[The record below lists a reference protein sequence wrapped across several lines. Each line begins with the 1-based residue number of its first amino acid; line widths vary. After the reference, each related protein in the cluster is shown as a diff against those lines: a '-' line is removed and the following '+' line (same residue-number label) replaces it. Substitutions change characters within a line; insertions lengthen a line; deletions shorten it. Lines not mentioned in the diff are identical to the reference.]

1 MNKQQGFTLIELM
14 ISLVLGLLIIAAASQ
29 VYVIS
34 LRTATVQQAGSS
46 ILDANVFGL
55 QQIENNIR
63 MAGLGLSDVA
73 KAGAADSGIL
83 AGGDKATAISTLRAN
98 GANLDPKLISRD
110 GLDTTSTNTTGGGSD
125 QLTIQYRAP
134 ANMRDCE
141 GHLVLG
147 PRTGIL
153 DLPGNPVVSIDG
165 QIIVERYFVKNNNGT
180 LELRCDAGL
189 YVSNHII
196 QDDGQGQRNNGQ
208 GTTANAPTILTGADN
223 RYNIHNLNDDGVL
236 IASGIDD
243 FQVRFGIASGANH
256 SGIRYVTPTEY
267 QALSSDTAI
276 ITVQLGLLTK
286 GSVPSSDAPESQ
298 TYTILGN
305 DVNMKSDQ
313 GQFIRRVYETNIMLR
328 NSRGRS

>member
-83 AGGDKATAISTLRAN
+83 VSGNGAAAISTLRAN

-110 GLDTTSTNTTGGGSD
+110 DSGPTNTTSVVSD

-141 GHLVLG
+141 GRLVLG

-165 QIIVERYFVKNNNGT
+165 QIIVERYFVKDNNGT

-196 QDDGQGQRNNGQ
+196 RDDGQG
-208 GTTANAPTILTGADN
+208 TPNATILTGVGE
-223 RYNIHNLNDDGVL
+223 RHNIHDLGDDGAL
-236 IASGIDD
+236 IVSGIDD
-243 FQVRFGIASGANH
+243 FQVRFGIASGAN
-256 SGIRYVTPTEY
+256 GIRYVTPTEY
-267 QALSSDTAI
+267 QTQNPNTAI

-298 TYTILGN
+298 VYTILGN
-305 DVNMKSDQ
+305 DVGMKSDQ

>member
-83 AGGDKATAISTLRAN
+83 ADGDKAAAISTLRAN

-110 GLDTTSTNTTGGGSD
+110 GSGPTNTTSVGSD

-153 DLPGNPVVSIDG
+153 DLLGNPVVSIDG

-196 QDDGQGQRNNGQ
+196 QDNGQ
-208 GTTANAPTILTGADN
+208 GTTANAPTILTGAYN
-223 RYNIHNLNDDGVL
+223 RYNIHNLNDDGAL

-243 FQVRFGIASGANH
+243 FQVRFGIAGGRNH

-267 QALSSDTAI
+267 QTLPADTAI

-286 GSVPSSDAPESQ
+286 GSVSSIDAPDNP
-298 TYTILGN
+298 TYSILGN
-305 DVNMKSDQ
+305 DVRMKDGQ
-313 GQFIRRVYETNIMLR
+313 GRFIRRVYETNIMLR

>member
-83 AGGDKATAISTLRAN
+83 AGGDKAAAISTLRAN
-98 GANLDPKLISRD
+98 GTNLDPKLISRD
-110 GLDTTSTNTTGGGSD
+110 GSDTTSTNTTGGGSD

-165 QIIVERYFVKNNNGT
+165 QIIVERYFVKDNNGT

-196 QDDGQGQRNNGQ
+196 EDSGQGQRNNGQ
-208 GTTANAPTILTGADN
+208 GTANAPTILTGANN
-223 RYNIHNLNDDGVL
+223 RYNIHNLNDDGAL

-243 FQVRFGIASGANH
+243 FQVRFGIARDRNH

-267 QALSSDTAI
+267 QRLPADTAI

-286 GSVPSSDAPESQ
+286 GSVPSSDAPESP

-305 DVNMKSDQ
+305 DVNMKSGQ

>member
-83 AGGDKATAISTLRAN
+83 AGGGNATAINVLHVN
-98 GANLDPKLISRD
+98 GTKLSSDLISRD
-110 GLDTTSTNTTGGGSD
+110 KSGPTNTTSRGSD

-165 QIIVERYFVKNNNGT
+165 QIIVERYFVKDNSGT

-196 QDDGQGQRNNGQ
+196 QDNGQ
-208 GTTANAPTILTGADN
+208 GTANAIILTGANN
-223 RYNIHNLNDDGVL
+223 RHNIHNLNDDGAL

-286 GSVPSSDAPESQ
+286 GSVPSSDAPESP

-305 DVNMKSDQ
+305 NVNMKSGQ

>member
-83 AGGDKATAISTLRAN
+83 AGGDKAAAISVLRAN
-98 GANLDPKLISRD
+98 GTKLHSNLISHD
-110 GLDTTSTNTTGGGSD
+110 DSGPTNTTSRGSD

-141 GHLVLG
+141 GRLVLG

-196 QDDGQGQRNNGQ
+196 EDSGQ
-208 GTTANAPTILTGADN
+208 GTANATILTGASN
-223 RYNIHNLNDDGVL
+223 RHNIHNLNANDDGAL

-243 FQVRFGIASGANH
+243 FQVRFGIASGTNH

-286 GSVPSSDAPESQ
+286 GSVPSSDAPESP

-305 DVNMKSDQ
+305 DVNMKSGQ

>member
-83 AGGDKATAISTLRAN
+83 AGGDNAAAISVLNVN
-98 GANLDPKLISRD
+98 GAKLSSALISRD
-110 GLDTTSTNTTGGGSD
+110 GSGSTNTTSTGSD

-141 GHLVLG
+141 GNLVLG

-196 QDDGQGQRNNGQ
+196 QDDGQG
-208 GTTANAPTILTGADN
+208 TANATILTGANN
-223 RYNIHNLNDDGVL
+223 RHNIHNLGDDGAL

-256 SGIRYVTPTEY
+256 SGIHYVTPTEY
-267 QALSSDTAI
+267 QTLSSDTAI

-298 TYTILGN
+298 VYTILGN
-305 DVNMKSDQ
+305 DVSMKSDQ

>member
-83 AGGDKATAISTLRAN
+83 AGGGNATAINVLHVN
-98 GANLDPKLISRD
+98 GTKLSSDLISRD
-110 GLDTTSTNTTGGGSD
+110 NSGPTNTTSRGSD

-165 QIIVERYFVKNNNGT
+165 QIIVERYFVKDNSGT

-196 QDDGQGQRNNGQ
+196 QDNGQ
-208 GTTANAPTILTGADN
+208 GTANAIILTGANN
-223 RYNIHNLNDDGVL
+223 RHNIHNLNDDGAL

-286 GSVPSSDAPESQ
+286 GSVPSSDAPESP

-305 DVNMKSDQ
+305 DVSMKSGQ

>member
-83 AGGDKATAISTLRAN
+83 AGGDKAAAIGVLHVNDT
-98 GANLDPKLISRD
+98 KLSSDFISRD
-110 GLDTTSTNTTGGGSD
+110 GSGPTNTTSGSD

-196 QDDGQGQRNNGQ
+196 QDDGQG
-208 GTTANAPTILTGADN
+208 TANATILTGANN
-223 RYNIHNLNDDGVL
+223 RHNIHDLGGDGAL

-267 QALSSDTAI
+267 QALDPNTAI

-298 TYTILGN
+298 VYTILGN
-305 DVNMKSDQ
+305 DVSMKSDQ

>member
-83 AGGDKATAISTLRAN
+83 AGGGNATAINVLHVN
-98 GANLDPKLISRD
+98 GAKLSSDLISRD
-110 GLDTTSTNTTGGGSD
+110 DLGPTNTTSRGSD

-141 GHLVLG
+141 GRLVLG

-165 QIIVERYFVKNNNGT
+165 QIIVERYFVKDNNGT

-196 QDDGQGQRNNGQ
+196 EDSGQ
-208 GTTANAPTILTGADN
+208 GTANATILTGASN
-223 RYNIHNLNDDGVL
+223 RHNIHNLNANDDGAL

-267 QALSSDTAI
+267 QALPADTAI

-286 GSVPSSDAPESQ
+286 GSVPSSDAPESP

-305 DVNMKSDQ
+305 DVSMKSDQ

>member
-83 AGGDKATAISTLRAN
+83 AGDDTAAAISMLRTN
-98 GANLDPKLISRD
+98 GTKLSSTLISRD
-110 GLDTTSTNTTGGGSD
+110 RLGPTNTTSGGSD

-165 QIIVERYFVKNNNGT
+165 QIIVERYFVKDNNGT

-196 QDDGQGQRNNGQ
+196 QDDGQG
-208 GTTANAPTILTGADN
+208 TANATILTGADK
-223 RYNIHNLNDDGVL
+223 RYNIQNFGNDGAL

-267 QALSSDTAI
+267 QALSADTAI

-286 GSVPSSDAPESQ
+286 GSVPSSDTPESQ
-298 TYTILGN
+298 VYTILGN
-305 DVNMKSDQ
+305 DVSMKSDQ

>member
-83 AGGDKATAISTLRAN
+83 AGRDDAAAISVLNVN
-98 GANLDPKLISRD
+98 GAKLSSDLISRD
-110 GLDTTSTNTTGGGSD
+110 DLGPTNTTSVGSD

-165 QIIVERYFVKNNNGT
+165 QIIVERYFVKKNNGT

-196 QDDGQGQRNNGQ
+196 QDNGQGQRNNGQ
-208 GTTANAPTILTGADN
+208 GTANAATILTGADK
-223 RYNIHNLNDDGVL
+223 RYNIQNFGDDGAL

-243 FQVRFGIASGANH
+243 FQVRFGISGANH
-256 SGIRYVTPTEY
+256 SGIRYVTPAEY

-298 TYTILGN
+298 IYTILGN
-305 DVNMKSDQ
+305 DVNMKSGQ

>member
-83 AGGDKATAISTLRAN
+83 AGGDKAVAINVLN
-98 GANLDPKLISRD
+98 VDGAKLSSNLISRD
-110 GLDTTSTNTTGGGSD
+110 NSGPTNTTSSGSD

-165 QIIVERYFVKNNNGT
+165 QIIVERYFVKDNNGT

-196 QDDGQGQRNNGQ
+196 RDDGQG
-208 GTTANAPTILTGADN
+208 TPNATILTGVGE
-223 RYNIHNLNDDGVL
+223 RHNIHDLGDDGAL

-243 FQVRFGIASGANH
+243 FQVRFGIASGAN
-256 SGIRYVTPTEY
+256 GIRYVTPTEY
-267 QALSSDTAI
+267 QTQNPNTAI

-286 GSVPSSDAPESQ
+286 GSVPSSDAPESP

-305 DVNMKSDQ
+305 DVGMKSDQ

>member
-1 MNKQQGFTLIELM
+1 M
-14 ISLVLGLLIIAAASQ
+14 
-29 VYVIS
+29 
-34 LRTATVQQAGSS
+34 
-46 ILDANVFGL
+46 
-55 QQIENNIR
+55 
-63 MAGLGLSDVA
+63 
-73 KAGAADSGIL
+73 
-83 AGGDKATAISTLRAN
+83 RAN

-110 GLDTTSTNTTGGGSD
+110 GSGPTNTTSVVSD

-141 GHLVLG
+141 GRLVLG

-165 QIIVERYFVKNNNGT
+165 QIIVERYFVKDNNGT

-196 QDDGQGQRNNGQ
+196 RDDGQG
-208 GTTANAPTILTGADN
+208 TPNATILTGVGE
-223 RYNIHNLNDDGVL
+223 RHNIHDLGDDGAL

-243 FQVRFGIASGANH
+243 FQVRFGIASGAN
-256 SGIRYVTPTEY
+256 GIRYVTPTEY
-267 QALSSDTAI
+267 QTQNPNTAI

-286 GSVPSSDAPESQ
+286 GSVPSSDAPESP

-305 DVNMKSDQ
+305 DVGMKSDQ

>member
-73 KAGAADSGIL
+73 KADAADSGIL
-83 AGGDKATAISTLRAN
+83 AGGDTAAAISVLNVN
-98 GANLDPKLISRD
+98 GVKLSSDLISRD
-110 GLDTTSTNTTGGGSD
+110 GSGPTNTTSGGSD

-134 ANMRDCE
+134 ANMRNCE
-141 GHLVLG
+141 GDLVLG

-165 QIIVERYFVKNNNGT
+165 QIIVERYFVKDNNGT

-196 QDDGQGQRNNGQ
+196 QDDGQG
-208 GTTANAPTILTGADN
+208 TANAPTILTGANN
-223 RYNIHNLNDDGVL
+223 RYNIHNLGDNGAL

-243 FQVRFGIASGANH
+243 FQVRFGIASGTNH
-256 SGIRYVTPTEY
+256 SGIRYVTPKEY
-267 QALSSDTAI
+267 QALSSGIAI

-298 TYTILGN
+298 VYTILGN
-305 DVNMKSDQ
+305 DVSMKSDQ

>member
-83 AGGDKATAISTLRAN
+83 AGGDKAAAISTLRAN
-98 GANLDPKLISRD
+98 GANLDLKLISRD
-110 GLDTTSTNTTGGGSD
+110 GSDTTSTNTTGSGSD

-147 PRTGIL
+147 PRTGVL

-180 LELRCDAGL
+180 LSFVVMLVCM
-189 YVSNHII
+189 
-196 QDDGQGQRNNGQ
+196 
-208 GTTANAPTILTGADN
+208 
-223 RYNIHNLNDDGVL
+223 
-236 IASGIDD
+236 
-243 FQVRFGIASGANH
+243 
-256 SGIRYVTPTEY
+256 
-267 QALSSDTAI
+267 
-276 ITVQLGLLTK
+276 
-286 GSVPSSDAPESQ
+286 SQ
-298 TYTILGN
+298 TTSSKIA
-305 DVNMKSDQ
+305 V
-313 GQFIRRVYETNIMLR
+313 RVQRTPPF
-328 NSRGRS
+328 

>member
-83 AGGDKATAISTLRAN
+83 AGRDDAAAISVLNVN
-98 GANLDPKLISRD
+98 GAKLSSDLISRD
-110 GLDTTSTNTTGGGSD
+110 GSGPTNTTGSGSD

-196 QDDGQGQRNNGQ
+196 QDDGQG
-208 GTTANAPTILTGADN
+208 TANAIILTGANN
-223 RYNIHNLNDDGVL
+223 RHNIHNLNNNDGAL

>member
-83 AGGDKATAISTLRAN
+83 AGRDDAAAISTLRAN

-110 GLDTTSTNTTGGGSD
+110 DSGLTNTTSRGSD

-141 GHLVLG
+141 GRLVLG

-165 QIIVERYFVKNNNGT
+165 QIIVERYFVKDSNGT

-196 QDDGQGQRNNGQ
+196 QDNGQ
-208 GTTANAPTILTGADN
+208 GTANATILTGAND
-223 RYNIHNLNDDGVL
+223 RHNIHGLGDDGAL
-236 IASGIDD
+236 IASDIDD
-243 FQVRFGIASGANH
+243 FQVRFGIASGGAGN

-267 QALSSDTAI
+267 QTLPSDTAI

-286 GSVPSSDAPESQ
+286 GSVPSSDAPESP

-305 DVNMKSDQ
+305 DVNMKSGQ

>member
-83 AGGDKATAISTLRAN
+83 AGGDKAAAISVLRAN
-98 GANLDPKLISRD
+98 GTKLHSNLISRD
-110 GLDTTSTNTTGGGSD
+110 DSGPTNTTSRGSD

-141 GHLVLG
+141 GRLVLG

-196 QDDGQGQRNNGQ
+196 EDSGQ
-208 GTTANAPTILTGADN
+208 GTANATILTGASN
-223 RYNIHNLNDDGVL
+223 RHNIHNLNANDDGAL

-243 FQVRFGIASGANH
+243 FQVRFGIASGTNH

-286 GSVPSSDAPESQ
+286 GSVPSSDAPESP

-305 DVNMKSDQ
+305 DVNMKSGQ

>member
-83 AGGDKATAISTLRAN
+83 VSGNGAAAISTLRAN

-110 GLDTTSTNTTGGGSD
+110 NSGPTNTTSSGSD

-165 QIIVERYFVKNNNGT
+165 QIIVERYFVKDNNGT

-196 QDDGQGQRNNGQ
+196 QDDGRSNSGQ
-208 GTTANAPTILTGADN
+208 GTANAPTILTGANN
-223 RYNIHNLNDDGVL
+223 RYNIHNLSDDGAL